1 MSGGE
6 WIVEV
11 TRTVRLAVHADDA
24 DDAVEEALG
33 IAWDWLPEQAHRG
46 DQGSAT
52 AKVTRAGD
60 LS

>member
-1 MSGGE
+1 VNGE

-11 TRTVRLAVHADDA
+11 TRTVRLSVPADDRA
-24 DDAVEEALG
+24 SAEEAGLS
-33 IAWDWLPEQAHRG
+33 IAWDWLPEEADQG